1 MNPLVL
7 AISYFF
13 HLLATIIWIGGL
25 ALLVLVI
32 WPAARRTFPVDDPQ
46 LATLQATFLR
56 DIRKRFEPLANLSLI
71 VLMVT
76 GLFQT
81 SGDPNYGGMLVFDND
96 WSRAIL
102 YKHIAIVG
110 MVAVGL
116 ILQLGIA
123 PAMERLIIMQASGQA
138 TPAEIERLNRRER
151 RLNALNLALGVLV
164 LVFTAVAT
172 AL

>member
-13 HLLATIIWIGGL
+13 HLVATIVWIGGL
-25 ALLVLVI
+25 ALLVLVV
-32 WPAARRTFPVDDPQ
+32 WPVASRTLADDP
-46 LATLQATFLR
+46 AHQAAFFGALR
-56 DIRKRFEPLANLSLI
+56 RRFDPLANLSLV
-71 VLMVT
+71 VLVVT

-102 YKHIAIVG
+102 LKHIAIAG
-110 MVAVGL
+110 MVVVGV
-116 ILQLGIA
+116 ILQMGIA
-123 PAMERLIIMQASGQA
+123 PALERTALQRALGQA
-138 TPAEIERLNRRER
+138 DPAEIARLSRREQRLNG
-151 RLNALNLALGVLV
+151 LNLILGLLV
-164 LVFTAVAT
+164 LAFTAVAT

>member
-13 HLLATIIWIGGL
+13 HLIATIVWIGGL
-25 ALLVLVI
+25 ALLVLVV
-32 WPAARRTFPVDDPQ
+32 WPAARTLDGDPR
-46 LATLQATFLR
+46 QADLLMA
-56 DIRKRFEPLANLSLI
+56 IRKRFDPLANISLI
-71 VLMVT
+71 VLIVT

-81 SGDPNYGGMLVFDND
+81 SGDPNYGGLLIFDND

-102 YKHIAIVG
+102 LKHIAIIG
-110 MVAVGL
+110 MVVIGV

-123 PAMERLIIMQASGQA
+123 PAMERLALLRAGQQDD
-138 TPAEIERLNRRER
+138 PAEEARLMQRER
-151 RLNALNLALGVLV
+151 RLNALNLALGLLV
-164 LVFTAVAT
+164 LAFTAVAT

>member
-13 HLLATIIWIGGL
+13 HLVATIVWIGGL
-25 ALLVLVI
+25 ALLVLVV
-32 WPAARRTFPVDDPQ
+32 WPVAGRTLAADPAQ
-46 LATLQATFLR
+46 QAAFFGAL
-56 DIRKRFEPLANLSLI
+56 RKRFDPLANLSLV
-71 VLMVT
+71 VLVVT

-102 YKHIAIVG
+102 LKHVAIVG
-110 MVAVGL
+110 MVVVGVV
-116 ILQLGIA
+116 LQLGIA
-123 PAMERLIIMQASGQA
+123 PALERMALQRALGESD
-138 TPAEIERLNRRER
+138 PAENARLARREQ
-151 RLNALNLALGVLV
+151 RLNALNLALGLLV
-164 LVFTAVAT
+164 LAFTAVAT